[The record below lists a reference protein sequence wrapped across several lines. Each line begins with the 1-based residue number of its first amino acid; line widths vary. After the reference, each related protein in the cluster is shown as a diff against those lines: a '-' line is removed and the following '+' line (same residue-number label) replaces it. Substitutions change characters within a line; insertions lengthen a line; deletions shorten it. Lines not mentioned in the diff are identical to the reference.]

1 MEQIERDYYQDMI
14 INAIKRIDRVDLLI
28 FINRFVHNIMRK
40 EKIE

>member
-28 FINRFVHNIMRK
+28 FINRFVRNIMNR
-40 EKIE
+40 EKIK

>member
-28 FINRFVHNIMRK
+28 FINRFVRNIMNR

>member
-28 FINRFVHNIMRK
+28 FINRFVRNIMKR

>member
-1 MEQIERDYYQDMI
+1 MEQKERDYYQDMI

-28 FINRFVHNIMRK
+28 FINRFVRNIMQK

>member
-28 FINRFVHNIMRK
+28 FINRFVRNIMRK